1 MMAATIPG
9 IAAMVSRKIARL
21 RIFSLVT
28 DPKFHNVAKT
38 ERKERG
44 IRRRAAVGEPILER
58 ASKTMFREY
67 DVRPHSPASNTN
79 LTHLTAKN
87 AVLSLKVTG
96 SL

>member
-44 IRRRAAVGEPILER
+44 IRRRAAVGERSPSHPR
-58 ASKTMFREY
+58 KGKQN
-67 DVRPHSPASNTN
+67 DVPR
-79 LTHLTAKN
+79 
-87 AVLSLKVTG
+87 V
-96 SL
+96 